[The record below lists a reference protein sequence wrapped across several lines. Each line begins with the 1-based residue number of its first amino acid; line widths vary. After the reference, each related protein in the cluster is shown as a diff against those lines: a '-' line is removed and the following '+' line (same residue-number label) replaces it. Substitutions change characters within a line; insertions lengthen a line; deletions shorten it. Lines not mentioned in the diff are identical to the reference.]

1 MVDVPTAHLWV
12 RRFVIVTAGV
22 IVLMLVDWV
31 MCDPQGNLHTD
42 WTAFD
47 LAADRLLSGEE
58 VYRPYSAE
66 SEPLPYLYPPFVLP
80 LALPLAGF
88 GFYGSYAIS
97 ALGTFVAFVGGML
110 VFARIEQRSADKT
123 TGLIA
128 AIVSGAVISATLIGQ
143 YSGLYVAFFGV
154 GGLLLARGRQ
164 ALAGVVLALLWMKP
178 NIAVVVPVA
187 LLWSRQWRCFAGF
200 AGCTAALVGTSVVL
214 VPDQWRGFLSNAQM
228 MAELQQQDVVPF
240 EKMVSVLGGAHAIF
254 GFSSGSPVAASLFM
268 VVALVLGIAVLQLWT
283 PAALRESPIRA
294 FGALALFAVA
304 ANPRIY
310 FYDATLVAM
319 GMFGL
324 WVSAQTVGGPLAK
337 RWVRIV
343 ALLTW
348 LSLWG
353 GTFVE
358 LNRVV
363 GAIAACGLVIS
374 SCDAWMSSR
383 GLQPVAVLP
392 PTDVSD
398 RTVLAERAA

>member
-12 RRFVIVTAGV
+12 RRLVIVTAGV
-22 IVLMLVDWV
+22 IGFMLLDWV
-31 MCDPQGNLHTD
+31 MSDPQGNLQTD

-47 LAADRLLSGEE
+47 RAADRLLAGERI
-58 VYRPYSAE
+58 YRPYDAE
-66 SEPLPYLYPPFVLP
+66 AEPLPYLYPPFALP
-80 LALPLAGF
+80 LSLPLAGF

-97 ALGTFVAFVGGML
+97 ALGTLLAFVGGML
-110 VFARIEQRSADKT
+110 VFAKIEHRPADKT

-154 GGLLLARGRQ
+154 GGWLLVRGRHI
-164 ALAGVVLALLWMKP
+164 LAGIVLALLWMKP

-187 LLWSRQWRCFAGF
+187 LVWSRHWRCFAGF
-200 AGCTAALVGTSVVL
+200 AGCTGALVGTSAAL
-214 VPDQWRGFLSNAQM
+214 GLDQWRGFFANARM

-240 EKMVSVLGGAHAIF
+240 EKMVSVLGGAHAAF
-254 GFSSGSPVAASLFM
+254 GFSSDSPVTILVFL
-268 VVALVLGIAVLQLWT
+268 VVALILGTAVLQLWT
-283 PAALRESPIRA
+283 PAMFRDSPVRA

-324 WVSAQTVGGPLAK
+324 WLSAQTVGGRLAK
-337 RWVRIV
+337 RWVSII

-348 LSLWG
+348 FSLWG
-353 GTFVE
+353 GTFAE
-358 LNRVV
+358 LNRFV
-363 GAIAACGLVIS
+363 GGIAACGLVIS
-374 SCDAWMSSR
+374 SCDAWIGSR
-383 GLQPVAVLP
+383 KLQSPAVLP
-392 PTDVSD
+392 TANASGATEPA
-398 RTVLAERAA
+398 RRAA